1 MCHTLTAIN
10 KSQSLIEAMFKVR
23 KTPCSYNRT
32 LYEEEKDLFNCKS
45 SIDVYHCI
53 NDDRDRQ
60 GEICIQPVWVQPCMY
75 LLVIYITG
83 YFIGHFSIKTIIVS
97 KTRHL

>member
-1 MCHTLTAIN
+1 MYHTPTAIN

-23 KTPCSYNRT
+23 KTPCPYNRT

-45 SIDVYHCI
+45 SIKIYHCI
-53 NDDRDRQ
+53 NDDRDIP

-75 LLVIYITG
+75 LLVIYIAG
-83 YFIGHFSIKTIIVS
+83 YIISHFQIKQ
-97 KTRHL
+97 